1 MATLFIKC
9 KSYALEKIK
18 KVVKKVGKLKMLKSL
33 INQRLKKL
41 TGLNKQTK
49 NIVQNNNDEIIE
61 TYCSNLVKLEEE
73 ERRYKS
79 TFKAL
84 TLLS

>member
-1 MATLFIKC
+1 
-9 KSYALEKIK
+9 
-18 KVVKKVGKLKMLKSL
+18 MLKSL
-33 INQRLKKL
+33 INQRQKKL

-84 TLLS
+84 TLVS